1 MARVLIPVM
10 PRRYN
15 HNPVG
20 SSTATV
26 IMKANNP
33 FEAPVRQVSRRSGSL
48 PGMGAIDVNALQSSA
63 QETLQASAT
72 RSGFNWGEVG
82 TNLAQTG
89 ISILGT
95 AGQNIVNKLVPPPTT
110 TLTAPS
116 AVMIPGQPNQGAPAV
131 PYYQQ
136 APAPSKLPWIL
147 GGVAVLGG
155 VLFLTMRKPSRRK

>member
-26 IMKANNP
+26 MMKANNP

-48 PGMGAIDVNALQSSA
+48 PGMGSLDVTALQSSA

-72 RSGFNWGEVG
+72 SSGFNWAQVG
-82 TNLAQTG
+82 TSLAQTG
-89 ISILGT
+89 IDILGT
-95 AGQNIVNKLVPPPTT
+95 AGQNIVNKLVPPPST
-110 TLTAPS
+110 TLKAPS
-116 AVMIPGQPNQGAPAV
+116 AILLPGQPGAGAPALQ
-131 PYYQQ
+131 YAQ
-136 APAPSKLPWIL
+136 PAPSKLPWIL

-155 VLFLTMRKPSRRK
+155 VLFFTMRKPGRK